1 MKEDILDFY
10 LKMSI
15 YTNYLPYEDY
25 YKSLPDNIEE
35 LSKLLY
41 HQVIHREELIRS
53 YLNDASRYDN
63 INE

>member
-1 MKEDILDFY
+1 MKDDILDFY

-53 YLNDASRYDN
+53 YSQRRTYQKLFK
-63 INE
+63 